1 MCVSDI
7 DIATVSTIF
16 RIEYGTVSTECY
28 ILLVVL
34 FRIIRIHIKI
44 LGSRRG
50 RMVVGFT
57 TTYAISAYI
66 YIAKILLKAALST
79 INLTLIINILK
90 VFKT

>member
-1 MCVSDI
+1 MCVKDI
-7 DIATVSTIF
+7 DITTVSTIF

-28 ILLVVL
+28 FLLFVL
-34 FRIIRIHIKI
+34 FRMIRIRIKI

-57 TTYAISAYI
+57 TTYAISTYI
-66 YIAKILLKAALST
+66 YIAKILLKVALST
-79 INLTLIINILK
+79 VTLTLIIKILK